1 MGTAIRCTGL
11 VKAFG
16 ATTALDGLDLEVAT
30 GEIHGFLG
38 PNGSGKTVTMRVLLG
53 LLRQD
58 RGDVSVLGSDP
69 WRDAVE
75 LHRRLAYVP
84 GDTNLW
90 PNLTGGEILDV
101 LADLRGGVD
110 ATRRAHLVQRF
121 ELDLGKKARNY
132 SKGNRQKVA
141 LVAALAADV
150 ELLVLDEPTSGLD
163 PVMEAI
169 FREHILEARAA
180 GRTVLLSSHILG
192 EVEQL
197 CDRVT
202 IIRRGRT
209 VQSGSLT
216 EMRHLTRTT
225 VTAETDGDANGLAS
239 VEGVHDLDID
249 DHHVAFEVDGDRL
262 GGAIGHLVG
271 LGLRSLTCHP
281 PTLEELFLRHY
292 GDQLSE
298 GSTTEST

>member
-90 PNLTGGEILDV
+90 PNLTGSEILDV
-101 LADLRGGVD
+101 LAEAD
-110 ATRRAHLVQRF
+110 AVV
-121 ELDLGKKARNY
+121 LDA
-132 SKGNRQKVA
+132 V
-141 LVAALAADV
+141 LAQQADV
-150 ELLVLDEPTSGLD
+150 MD
-163 PVMEAI
+163 AI
-169 FREHILEARAA
+169 QRLRTQARAA
-180 GRTVLLSSHILG
+180 SSC
-192 EVEQL
+192 VSA
-197 CDRVT
+197 CDAQYETRFVPASSRRSFSCST
-202 IIRRGRT
+202 ISAR
-209 VQSGSLT
+209 
-216 EMRHLTRTT
+216 
-225 VTAETDGDANGLAS
+225 AAS
-239 VEGVHDLDID
+239 STF
-249 DHHVAFEVDGDRL
+249 ASRS
-262 GGAIGHLVG
+262 AS
-271 LGLRSLTCHP
+271 GLRFS
-281 PTLEELFLRHY
+281 
-292 GDQLSE
+292 
-298 GSTTEST
+298 